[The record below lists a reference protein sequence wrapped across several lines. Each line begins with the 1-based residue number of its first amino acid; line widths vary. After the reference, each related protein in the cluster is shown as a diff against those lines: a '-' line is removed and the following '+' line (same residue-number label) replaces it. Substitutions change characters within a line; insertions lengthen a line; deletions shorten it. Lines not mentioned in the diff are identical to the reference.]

1 MFFRGFR
8 GKKCFNDDMKI
19 TKGSPE
25 LLLLLIAAG
34 SAMSFAIWQNLLNN
48 FAIERAS
55 FSGVEIGILQSLR
68 EVPGFLAFTIVFVLM
83 FIREQRMA
91 YVSLILL
98 GIGTLLTGFFPSAIG
113 FYLTTILMS
122 MGFHYLETIQNSLSL
137 QWLDKK
143 DTPEFL
149 GKMIA
154 AKAVA
159 SIIAFAMVWLL
170 FEQLKIDYRWIYV
183 LGGGISVAI
192 ALYSWKHFESFPE
205 KVYQSK
211 KLILRKRYWL
221 YYALQFLGGARR
233 QIFVVFAGFLMVEK
247 FGFSVG
253 EISILFL
260 VNASFNIFMAPRIGR
275 LIGLIG
281 ERRALIFEYIGLIAV
296 FIGYALV
303 ENSNI
308 AVALYIIDH
317 LFFAMAIAQKT
328 YFQKI
333 ANPADIASTAGV
345 SFTINHIAAV
355 VIPVIFGA
363 IWITSP
369 SLVFYVGAVFAGISL
384 LLAFNVPRNPES
396 GNETVIGHFGDHAL
410 ES

>member
-1 MFFRGFR
+1 MRIS
-8 GKKCFNDDMKI
+8 KA
-19 TKGSPE
+19 SPE
-25 LLLLLIAAG
+25 FLLLLIAAG
-34 SAMSFAIWQNLLNN
+34 SSMGFAIWLNLLNN
-48 FAIERAS
+48 FAIDRAT
-55 FSGVEIGILQSLR
+55 FTGKEIGILQSLR
-68 EVPGFLAFTIVFVLM
+68 EIPGFLAFSIIYVLM

-91 YVSLILL
+91 YLSLFIL

-113 FYLTTILMS
+113 FYLTTIIMS
-122 MGFHYLETIQNSLSL
+122 IGFHYLETVQNSLSL

-143 DTPEFL
+143 DAPAFL

-154 AKAVA
+154 AKSAAAIFAFSLVWFLFEWLKFDYQWIYFIGGSI
-159 SIIAFAMVWLL
+159 SII
-170 FEQLKIDYRWIYV
+170 I
-183 LGGGISVAI
+183 AI
-192 ALYSWKHFESFPE
+192 YSWLRFENFPE

-211 KLILRKRYWL
+211 KIILKKRYWL
-221 YYALQFLGGARR
+221 FYALQFMGGARR

-260 VNASFNIFMAPRIGR
+260 INATINIFLAPKIGR
-275 LIGLIG
+275 LVGLIG
-281 ERRALIFEYIGLIAV
+281 ERRTLVFEYIGLIGI

-308 AVALYIIDH
+308 AIVLYVLDH

-355 VIPVIFGA
+355 VIPVLFGV
-363 IWITSP
+363 IWLTSP
-369 SLVFYVGAVFAGISL
+369 SLVFYIGAFFAGISL
-384 LLAFNVPRNPES
+384 LLAMNVPEKPER
-396 GNETVIGHFGDHAL
+396 GNEAILGQFQRNY
-410 ES
+410 S